1 MAVKTLAIAQG
12 TVMRVEG
19 REGTSTNKDGTSRP
33 WKMVDVLI
41 VGDNTLCQAGLSRDL
56 VNAPPSVGDVVT
68 AQIEVGVYRDDDSVQ
83 IVKWL
88 DVKQAAKQ

>member
-12 TVMRVEG
+12 AVMRVEG
-19 REGTSTNKDGTSRP
+19 REGTSTNADGTVRP
-33 WKMVDVLI
+33 WKMINVLI
-41 VGDNTLCQAGLSRDL
+41 VGENTLCQAGLARDL

-88 DVKQAAKQ
+88 DIKAAQK

>member
-12 TVMRVEG
+12 AIMRVEG
-19 REGTSTNKDGTSRP
+19 REGTRGDGTP
-33 WKMVDVLI
+33 WKMVNVLI
-41 VGDNTLCQAGLSRDL
+41 VGDNTLCQGTLARDL
-56 VNAPPSVGDVVT
+56 MGNVPSVGDVVA

-88 DVKQAAKQ
+88 DYKAAAK